1 MSDPTPPTIS
11 RTAAQIF
18 VADIEASCCFYTDQ
32 LGFEIVFVYGSP
44 PFFAQVKRGG
54 GLLNLRQSDTPAL
67 DPLRR
72 DRETLLS
79 ADFSIDDA
87 TSLTRLFLE
96 FQGKATPFFQGLH
109 REPWGALTFIV
120 QDPDGNLLL
129 FAAPAAQAILECIR

>member
-1 MSDPTPPTIS
+1 MNDPSSPTIS

-18 VADIEASCCFYTDQ
+18 VADIPASRRFYEDQ
-32 LGFEIVFVYGSP
+32 LGFEIVFVYGTP

-54 GLLNLRQSDTPAL
+54 GLLNLRQLDTPAM

-87 TSLTRLFLE
+87 ESLTRLFLE
-96 FQGKATPFFQGLH
+96 FQSKTAPFFQGLQ
-109 REPWGALTFIV
+109 REPWGVLTFIV

-129 FAAPAAQAILECIR
+129 FAAPANQAIVECLR

>member
-1 MSDPTPPTIS
+1 MNDPSSPTIS

-18 VADIEASCCFYTDQ
+18 VADIPASRRFYEDQ
-32 LGFEIVFVYGSP
+32 LGFEIVFVYGTP

-54 GLLNLRQSDTPAL
+54 GLLNLRQLDTPAM

-87 TSLTRLFLE
+87 ESLTRLFLE
-96 FQGKATPFFQGLH
+96 FQSKTAPFFQGLQ
-109 REPWGALTFIV
+109 REPWGALT
-120 QDPDGNLLL
+120 
-129 FAAPAAQAILECIR
+129 A

>member
-1 MSDPTPPTIS
+1 MNDPSSPTIS

-18 VADIEASCCFYTDQ
+18 VADIPASRRFYEDQ
-32 LGFEIVFVYGSP
+32 LGFEIVFVYGTP

-54 GLLNLRQSDTPAL
+54 GLLNLRQLDTPAM

-96 FQGKATPFFQGLH
+96 FQSKTTPFFQGLQ

-120 QDPDGNLLL
+120 QDLDGNLLL
-129 FAAPAAQAILECIR
+129 FAAPAAQAIIECIR